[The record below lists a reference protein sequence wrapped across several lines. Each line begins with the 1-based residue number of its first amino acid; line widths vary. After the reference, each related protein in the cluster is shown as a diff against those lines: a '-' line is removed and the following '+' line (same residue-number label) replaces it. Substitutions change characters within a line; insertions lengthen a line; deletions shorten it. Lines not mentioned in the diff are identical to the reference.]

1 MNKFLKY
8 MTIGQRTF
16 SIIII
21 IVMFTLLLFSGVAY
35 NLVYSA
41 TDDLI
46 ETSSKEFTAQL
57 VLNYENYI
65 NGVIDISNQIQKRLS
80 SLNEPYNEQEIAV
93 IFDSLIDIN
102 RNLTGVALFYDNEL
116 LSSSNII
123 VPNDAV
129 PWVVQALSNEAIHHF
144 KFSEDRMFVLKSF
157 YKGPQLSQMMTL
169 LIELDKPMFD
179 RIGSNTNLGQNGH
192 ILLLDASL
200 MPVYNVGDF
209 DQEKSLTF
217 IHDQILGMSLLEYDN
232 QSMALN
238 VSTIRATRWLLATF
252 TNVNAINRTKT
263 ELLVAM
269 IVIIVL
275 MMIIVAYVS
284 AGFSSHLNAPMRRI
298 QNHIQ
303 KIQEGNFNDQITMTG
318 QIEMISLAEAF
329 NTMSAQIKTLM
340 DNIVLEQHQK
350 RVSTIKALQN
360 QINPHFLY
368 NTLDSI
374 VHLSENNKN
383 KDVVEAIIALSKFF
397 RMSISNDHNI
407 VTLKNE
413 IEHVRNYGLIQ
424 KIRYKHSFNLQID
437 IDDAHMH
444 IPVLKFCL
452 QPLVENA
459 IMHGIHPEMFT
470 QIRISSRIVDNFII
484 LEVFN
489 EGYGLSEAKIDEI
502 MQTLRQ
508 DLPTQS
514 VGLKNVYQR
523 MKLFYG
529 QQARLVIESVMDE
542 YTRVSLKFPIQ
553 SISEENI

>member
-1 MNKFLKY
+1 MNKILKY

-16 SIIII
+16 AIIII

-35 NLVYSA
+35 QLVYSA

-65 NGVIDISNQIQKRLS
+65 NGVIDISNQIQRRLS
-80 SLNEPYNEQEIAV
+80 TLDEPYDENEIAY
-93 IFDSLIDIN
+93 IFESLIDVN
-102 RNLTGVALFYDNEL
+102 RNLKGVALFFNHEIL
-116 LSSSNII
+116 ASSNIN
-123 VPNDAV
+123 VPHDAHS
-129 PWVVQALSNEAIHHF
+129 WVIQALSNEAIHHF
-144 KFSEDRMFVLKSF
+144 KFSEDHMYVLKSF
-157 YKGPQLSQMMTL
+157 YKGPQLTQMMTL
-169 LIELDKPMFD
+169 LIELDKSMFD
-179 RIGSNTNLGQNGH
+179 RIGSNTNLGIHGH

-200 MPVYNVGDF
+200 MPVYSIGTFN
-209 DQEKSLTF
+209 QEKSLMF
-217 IHDQILGMSLLEYDN
+217 INQQLLGMSLLEYEQ

-238 VSTIRATRWLLATF
+238 ISTIRATRWLIATF
-252 TNVNAINRTKT
+252 TNVNAINQTKT
-263 ELLVAM
+263 ELLIAM
-269 IVIIVL
+269 IAIVVL
-275 MMIIVAYVS
+275 MMIIVANTS
-284 AGFSSHLNAPMRRI
+284 ASFSSHLNAPMRRI
-298 QNHIQ
+298 QSHIQ
-303 KIQEGNFNDQITMTG
+303 KIQEGNFNEKITITG

-329 NTMSAQIKTLM
+329 NSMSSQIKTLM

-383 KDVVEAIIALSKFF
+383 EDVVEAIIALSKFF

-424 KIRYKHSFNLQID
+424 KIRYKHSFNLIID
-437 IDDAHMH
+437 IDDTHLH

-470 QIRISSRIVDNFII
+470 QIRISSRVVDNFIY
-484 LEVFN
+484 LEVYN
-489 EGYGLSEAKIDEI
+489 EGYGLSETKIEEI
-502 MQTLRQ
+502 MKTLRQ
-508 DLPTQS
+508 DLPTHS

-523 MKLFYG
+523 LKLFYG

-542 YTRVSLKFPIQ
+542 YTRVILKFPIQ
-553 SISEENI
+553 TTSEENT